1 MTTHRF
7 DFLPAAQWFTGATT
21 VGDAFD
27 AGLLAYA
34 AQPAYFGHGFADA
47 EHEINVILHHVLTES
62 SSTFESI
69 TRMVEEN
76 SDLGTGYEAYDDQC
90 ATPLND
96 HQRARLT
103 SILTSRLIDRKP
115 LPYVLKEA
123 WQGEFAFYVDER
135 VLIPRSY
142 IAELLF
148 DGLVPWVAETSTPL
162 DILDLC
168 CGSGCLGIIA
178 AHMFP
183 HVRKVTLADISGE
196 ALDVAQINVNRY
208 FIDQKKPALRL
219 VRSDVF
225 DELRLERFDLILSN
239 PPYVTDAS
247 MLALPQEYR
256 HEPALAL
263 AAGEEG
269 LSVVDR
275 ILAEAPERLK
285 PGGVL
290 VVEVGNNQDLVMR
303 AHPRAPLTW
312 LDTPNSEGAVF
323 ITTREDLLAWR

>member
-1 MTTHRF
+1 MATNRF
-7 DFLPAAQWFTGATT
+7 DFLPAAQWFFGANT
-21 VGDAFD
+21 VGEAFD
-27 AGLLAYA
+27 AALLAYA
-34 AQPAYFGHGFADA
+34 AQPVYFGHGFADA
-47 EHEINVILHHVLTES
+47 EHEINVVLHHVLTES
-62 SSTFESI
+62 TSSFESI
-69 TRMVEEN
+69 SRLVEEN
-76 SDLGTGYEAYDDQC
+76 SDIGTGYEAYDDQC
-90 ATPLND
+90 AIPLND
-96 HQRARLT
+96 AQRARLT
-103 SILTSRLIDRKP
+103 AIFTARLLERRP

-148 DGLVPWVAETSTPL
+148 DGLVPWVSDATPL
-162 DILDLC
+162 EILDLC
-168 CGSGCLGIIA
+168 CGSGCLGIIS

-183 HVRKVTLADISGE
+183 YVRRVTLADISDE
-196 ALDVAQINVNRY
+196 ALAVAQINVNRY
-208 FIDQKKPALRL
+208 FIDQKRPKMHL

-225 DELRLERFDLILSN
+225 DELRMERYDLIISN
-239 PPYVTDAS
+239 PPYVTDSS
-247 MLALPQEYR
+247 MRDLPQEYR

-263 AAGEEG
+263 AAGDDG
-269 LSVVDR
+269 LSIVDR

-285 PGGVL
+285 PNGLL

>member
-1 MTTHRF
+1 MATNRF
-7 DFLPAAQWFTGATT
+7 DFLPASQWFVGAQT
-21 VGDAFD
+21 VGEAFD
-27 AGLLAYA
+27 AALLAYA
-34 AQPAYFGHGFADA
+34 GQPVFFGHGFADA
-47 EHEINVILHHVLTES
+47 EHEINVLLHHVLTES
-62 SSTFESI
+62 TGSFESI
-69 TRMVEEN
+69 TRLVEEN
-76 SDLGTGYEAYDDQC
+76 SDIGTGYEAYDDQC
-90 ATPLND
+90 AIPLND
-96 HQRARLT
+96 AQRARLT
-103 SILTSRLIDRKP
+103 AILSARLIDRRP

-148 DGLVPWVAETSTPL
+148 DGLVPWVSDGTPL
-162 DILDLC
+162 EILDLC

-183 HVRKVTLADISGE
+183 HLRRVTLADISDE
-196 ALDVAQINVNRY
+196 ALAVAQINVNRY
-208 FIDQKKPALRL
+208 FIDQKRPKMQL

-225 DELRLERFDLILSN
+225 DELRMERYDLILSN

-247 MLALPQEYR
+247 MRDLPQEYQ

-263 AAGEEG
+263 AAGDDG
-269 LSVVDR
+269 LSIVDR

-312 LDTPNSEGAVF
+312 LDTPSSEGAVF